1 MKFSKQALLGTT
13 VLLGG
18 SVLLYATMHQVLN
31 APAKPAANSQQVIA
45 KPTTDNQSAI
55 SNEPLTADTATEKN
69 LLAQKQK
76 EREQRV
82 AAQEQQAQQYMTE
95 QQRIEAEA
103 LARSRAENQLYANK
117 NAANT
122 NSVVASSVTA
132 ITQPV
137 VKPRPVDTVAA
148 PPQTQATVP
157 NTVQNTAQTQ
167 SAAKTQNT
175 AQIIATPKPTV
186 AAPVVAQSQ
195 PAAKTIPS
203 NPGTYQVKAGE
214 GLIGLSRR
222 YNVPVDVLAS
232 VNNLSTTSNLRVGQT
247 ITIPTAA
254 QVNRITQQAQAREQ
268 QRQNEI
274 ARKKQEA
281 EQKKQQALLEQQQE
295 VAGKKQEAEQ
305 KKQQALL
312 QQQQEVARK
321 KQEAQLKE
329 QLKEQKRQQEIAQ
342 KKLEAQQQAQKKQ
355 AFQAAQDNLRQ
366 ARQTV
371 KETDAKGTFGVQVAL
386 ATDQKKASEITQ
398 KLQAAGYK
406 VKTTQTSKGVR
417 IVVGPEKGKV
427 AALALK
433 DKLNNDSR
441 VDVNSGWVLYW

>member
-31 APAKPAANSQQVIA
+31 APAKPAVNSQQVIA
-45 KPTTDNQSAI
+45 KPTTDKQSAI
-55 SNEPLTADTATEKN
+55 SNEPLTADIATEKN

-137 VKPRPVDTVAA
+137 VKPRPVDRDAA
-148 PPQTQATVP
+148 PPQTQAAVP
-157 NTVQNTAQTQ
+157 NSVQNSAQSQ
-167 SAAKTQNT
+167 SAAQTRSATQT
-175 AQIIATPKPTV
+175 KEQAATPKPTV
-186 AAPVVAQSQ
+186 TAPAVAQPQ
-195 PAAKTIPS
+195 PAAKATPS
-203 NPGTYQVKAGE
+203 NPGTYQVKAGD

-232 VNNLSTTSNLRVGQT
+232 VNNLNTTSSLRVGQT

-268 QRQNEI
+268 QRQNDI
-274 ARKKQEA
+274 AR
-281 EQKKQQALLEQQQE
+281 
-295 VAGKKQEAEQ
+295 KKQEAEQ

-321 KQEAQLKE
+321 KQEAAQKQQE
-329 QLKEQKRQQEIAQ
+329 IARKKQEAQLKEQKRQQEIAQ

-371 KETDAKGTFGVQVAL
+371 KQTDAKGTFGVQVAL
-386 ATDQKKASEITQ
+386 ATDEKKANEITQ

>member
-45 KPTTDNQSAI
+45 KPTTDKQSTI
-55 SNEPLTADTATEKN
+55 SNEPLTADVATEKN

-132 ITQPV
+132 IAQPV

-148 PPQTQATVP
+148 PPQTQAAVS
-157 NTVQNTAQTQ
+157 NSVQNSAQSQ

-175 AQIIATPKPTV
+175 AQILASPKPTV
-186 AAPVVAQSQ
+186 AAPVIAQPQ
-195 PAAKTIPS
+195 PVAKTTPS
-203 NPGTYQVKAGE
+203 NSGAYEVKAGE

-232 VNNLSTTSNLRVGQT
+232 VNNLNTTSSLRVGQT

-254 QVNRITQQAQAREQ
+254 QVNRITQQTQAREQ

-281 EQKKQQALLEQQQE
+281 EQKKQQALL
-295 VAGKKQEAEQ
+295 
-305 KKQQALL
+305 

-321 KQEAQLKE
+321 KQEAAQKE
-329 QLKEQKRQQEIAQ
+329 QQKQQEIARKKQEAQLKEQKRQQEIAQ

-371 KETDAKGTFGVQVAL
+371 KQTDVKGTFGVQVAL

>member
-45 KPTTDNQSAI
+45 KPTTDKQSAI
-55 SNEPLTADTATEKN
+55 SNEPLTADIATEKN

-148 PPQTQATVP
+148 PPQTQAAVP
-157 NTVQNTAQTQ
+157 NSVQNSAQSQ
-167 SAAKTQNT
+167 SAAQTRSATQT
-175 AQIIATPKPTV
+175 KEQAATPKPTV
-186 AAPVVAQSQ
+186 TAPAVAQPQ
-195 PAAKTIPS
+195 PAAKATPS

-232 VNNLSTTSNLRVGQT
+232 VNNLNTTSSLRVGQT

-268 QRQNEI
+268 QRQNDI
-274 ARKKQEA
+274 AR
-281 EQKKQQALLEQQQE
+281 
-295 VAGKKQEAEQ
+295 KKQEAEQ

-321 KQEAQLKE
+321 KQEAAQKE
-329 QLKEQKRQQEIAQ
+329 QQKQQEIARKKQEAQLKEQKRQQEIAQ

-371 KETDAKGTFGVQVAL
+371 KQTDAKGTFGVQVAL
-386 ATDQKKASEITQ
+386 ATDQKKANEITQ

>member
-31 APAKPAANSQQVIA
+31 TPAKSAANSQQVIA

-55 SNEPLTADTATEKN
+55 SNEPLTADVATEKN

-122 NSVVASSVTA
+122 SSVVASSVTA

-148 PPQTQATVP
+148 PPQSQAAVP

-167 SAAKTQNT
+167 NAAKTQNT
-175 AQIIATPKPTV
+175 AQIVATPKPTV
-186 AAPVVAQSQ
+186 TAPVVAQPQ
-195 PAAKTIPS
+195 PVAKATPS
-203 NPGTYQVKAGE
+203 NPGAYQVKAGE

-232 VNNLSTTSNLRVGQT
+232 VNNLNTTSNLRVGQT

-274 ARKKQEA
+274 TRKKQEA
-281 EQKKQQALLEQQQE
+281 ERKKQQALLEQQQE
-295 VAGKKQEAEQ
+295 VSRKKQEAAQKEQ
-305 KKQQALL
+305 QKQQ
-312 QQQQEVARK
+312 EIARK
-321 KQEAQLKE
+321 KQEA

-371 KETDAKGTFGVQVAL
+371 KQTDVKGTFGVQVAL

>member
-45 KPTTDNQSAI
+45 KPTTDKQSAI
-55 SNEPLTADTATEKN
+55 SNEPLTADIATEKN

-148 PPQTQATVP
+148 PPQTQAAVP
-157 NTVQNTAQTQ
+157 NSVQNTAQSQ
-167 SAAKTQNT
+167 SAAQTRSATQT
-175 AQIIATPKPTV
+175 KEQAATPKPAVT
-186 AAPVVAQSQ
+186 APAVAQPQ
-195 PAAKTIPS
+195 PVAKATPN
-203 NPGTYQVKAGE
+203 NPGTYQVKAGD

-232 VNNLSTTSNLRVGQT
+232 VNNLNTTSSLRVGQT

-254 QVNRITQQAQAREQ
+254 QVNRITQQTQAREQ
-268 QRQNEI
+268 QRQNDI
-274 ARKKQEA
+274 AR
-281 EQKKQQALLEQQQE
+281 
-295 VAGKKQEAEQ
+295 KKQEAEQ

-312 QQQQEVARK
+312 QQQQEVARKKQEAAQKQQEIARK

-371 KETDAKGTFGVQVAL
+371 KQTDAKGTFGVQVAL
-386 ATDQKKASEITQ
+386 ATDEKKANEITQ

>member
-45 KPTTDNQSAI
+45 KPTTDKQTAI
-55 SNEPLTADTATEKN
+55 SNEPLTADVATEKN

-157 NTVQNTAQTQ
+157 NTVQNTAQSQ
-167 SAAKTQNT
+167 SAAKTKEQ
-175 AQIIATPKPTV
+175 AATPKPTV
-186 AAPVVAQSQ
+186 TAPVVAQPQ
-195 PAAKTIPS
+195 PAAKTTPN

-232 VNNLSTTSNLRVGQT
+232 INNLSTTSNLRVGQT

-274 ARKKQEA
+274 TR
-281 EQKKQQALLEQQQE
+281 
-295 VAGKKQEAEQ
+295 KKQEAEQ

-321 KQEAQLKE
+321 KQEAAQKE
-329 QLKEQKRQQEIAQ
+329 QQKQQEIAR
-342 KKLEAQQQAQKKQ
+342 KKQEAQQQAQKKQ

-371 KETDAKGTFGVQVAL
+371 KQTDVKGTFGVQVAL

>member
-31 APAKPAANSQQVIA
+31 APAKPAVNSQQVIA
-45 KPTTDNQSAI
+45 KPTTDKQSAI
-55 SNEPLTADTATEKN
+55 SNEPLTADIATEKN

-95 QQRIEAEA
+95 QQRIEAKA

-117 NAANT
+117 NATNT

-137 VKPRPVDTVAA
+137 VKPRPVDRDAA
-148 PPQTQATVP
+148 PPQTQAAVP
-157 NTVQNTAQTQ
+157 NSVQNSAQSQ
-167 SAAKTQNT
+167 SAAQTRSATQT
-175 AQIIATPKPTV
+175 KEQAATPKPAVT
-186 AAPVVAQSQ
+186 APAVAQPQ
-195 PAAKTIPS
+195 PVAKATPN
-203 NPGTYQVKAGE
+203 NPGTYQVKAGD

-232 VNNLSTTSNLRVGQT
+232 VNNLNTTSSLRVGQT

-268 QRQNEI
+268 QRQNEM
-274 ARKKQEA
+274 ARKKQE
-281 EQKKQQALLEQQQE
+281 
-295 VAGKKQEAEQ
+295 
-305 KKQQALL
+305 
-312 QQQQEVARK
+312 
-321 KQEAQLKE
+321 E

-386 ATDQKKASEITQ
+386 ATDEKKANEITQ

>member
-45 KPTTDNQSAI
+45 KPTTDKQSAI
-55 SNEPLTADTATEKN
+55 SNEPLTADIATEKN

-117 NAANT
+117 NATNT

-148 PPQTQATVP
+148 PPQTQAAVP
-157 NTVQNTAQTQ
+157 NTVQNTAQSQ
-167 SAAKTQNT
+167 SAAQTRSATQT
-175 AQIIATPKPTV
+175 KEQAATPKPTV
-186 AAPVVAQSQ
+186 AAPVVAQPQ
-195 PAAKTIPS
+195 PAAKATPS

-232 VNNLSTTSNLRVGQT
+232 VNNLDTTSNLRVGQT
-247 ITIPTAA
+247 ITIPTSA

-268 QRQNEI
+268 QRQNEM
-274 ARKKQEA
+274 ARKKQE
-281 EQKKQQALLEQQQE
+281 
-295 VAGKKQEAEQ
+295 
-305 KKQQALL
+305 
-312 QQQQEVARK
+312 
-321 KQEAQLKE
+321 E

-371 KETDAKGTFGVQVAL
+371 KQTDAKGTFGVQVAL
-386 ATDQKKASEITQ
+386 ATDQKKANEITQ

-417 IVVGPEKGKV
+417 IVVGPEKGKI

-441 VDVNSGWVLYW
+441 VNVNSGWVLYW

>member
-45 KPTTDNQSAI
+45 KPTTDKQSAI
-55 SNEPLTADTATEKN
+55 SNEPLTADIATEKN

-148 PPQTQATVP
+148 PPPTQAAVP
-157 NTVQNTAQTQ
+157 NSVQISAQTQ

-175 AQIIATPKPTV
+175 AQIVATPKPTV
-186 AAPVVAQSQ
+186 AAPVAAQPQ
-195 PAAKTIPS
+195 PAAKTTPNNS
-203 NPGTYQVKAGE
+203 GAYQVKAGD

-232 VNNLSTTSNLRVGQT
+232 VNNLNTSSNLRVGQN

-268 QRQNEI
+268 QHQNEI
-274 ARKKQEA
+274 TR
-281 EQKKQQALLEQQQE
+281 
-295 VAGKKQEAEQ
+295 KKQEAEQ

-321 KQEAQLKE
+321 KQEAAQKAQQKQQEIARKKQEE

-371 KETDAKGTFGVQVAL
+371 NQTDVKGTFGVQVAL

>member
-45 KPTTDNQSAI
+45 KPTTDKQSAI
-55 SNEPLTADTATEKN
+55 SNEPLTADIATEKN

-117 NAANT
+117 NATNT

-148 PPQTQATVP
+148 PPQTQAAVP
-157 NTVQNTAQTQ
+157 NSVQNSAQSQ
-167 SAAKTQNT
+167 SAAQTRSATQT
-175 AQIIATPKPTV
+175 KEQAATPKPAVT
-186 AAPVVAQSQ
+186 APVVAQPQ
-195 PAAKTIPS
+195 PAAKATPS
-203 NPGTYQVKAGE
+203 NPGAYQVKAGE

-232 VNNLSTTSNLRVGQT
+232 VNNLDTTSNLRVGQT

-254 QVNRITQQAQAREQ
+254 QVNRITQQAQA
-268 QRQNEI
+268 
-274 ARKKQEA
+274 
-281 EQKKQQALLEQQQE
+281 LEQQ
-295 VAGKKQEAEQ
+295 
-305 KKQQALL
+305 
-312 QQQQEVARK
+312 
-321 KQEAQLKE
+321 
-329 QLKEQKRQQEIAQ
+329 RQQEIAQ

>member
-31 APAKPAANSQQVIA
+31 APTKPAANSQQVIA
-45 KPTTDNQSAI
+45 KPTTDKQSAI
-55 SNEPLTADTATEKN
+55 SNEPLTADIATEKN

-122 NSVVASSVTA
+122 SSVVASSVTA

-148 PPQTQATVP
+148 PPQSQAAVP
-157 NTVQNTAQTQ
+157 NNVQNTAQSQ
-167 SAAKTQNT
+167 NAAKAQNT
-175 AQIIATPKPTV
+175 AQIVATPKPTV
-186 AAPVVAQSQ
+186 TAPVVAQPQ
-195 PAAKTIPS
+195 PVAKATPS

-268 QRQNEI
+268 QRQNEM

-281 EQKKQQALLEQQQE
+281 AQKAQQKQQEI
-295 VAGKKQEAEQ
+295 
-305 KKQQALL
+305 
-312 QQQQEVARK
+312 ARK
-321 KQEAQLKE
+321 KQEAQLKA

-371 KETDAKGTFGVQVAL
+371 KQTDVKGTFGVQVAL

>member
-45 KPTTDNQSAI
+45 KPTTDKQSAI
-55 SNEPLTADTATEKN
+55 SNEPLTADVATEKN

-137 VKPRPVDTVAA
+137 VKPRPVDRDAA
-148 PPQTQATVP
+148 PPQTHAAVP
-157 NTVQNTAQTQ
+157 NSVQNSAQSQ
-167 SAAKTQNT
+167 SAAQTRSATQT
-175 AQIIATPKPTV
+175 KEQAATPKPAVT
-186 AAPVVAQSQ
+186 APVVAQPQ
-195 PAAKTIPS
+195 PVAKTIPN
-203 NPGTYQVKAGE
+203 NPGTYQVKAGD

-232 VNNLSTTSNLRVGQT
+232 VNNLNTTSNLRVGQT
-247 ITIPTAA
+247 INIPTAA

-268 QRQNEI
+268 QRQNEM
-274 ARKKQEA
+274 AR
-281 EQKKQQALLEQQQE
+281 
-295 VAGKKQEAEQ
+295 KKQEAEQ

-312 QQQQEVARK
+312 QQQQEVARKKQEAAQKQQEIARK

-371 KETDAKGTFGVQVAL
+371 KQTDAKGTFGVQVAL

>member
-45 KPTTDNQSAI
+45 KPTTDKQSAI
-55 SNEPLTADTATEKN
+55 SNEPLTADVATEKN

-157 NTVQNTAQTQ
+157 NSVQNTAQTQ
-167 SAAKTQNT
+167 NAAKTQNT

-186 AAPVVAQSQ
+186 TAPVVAQPQ
-195 PAAKTIPS
+195 PAAKATPS
-203 NPGTYQVKAGE
+203 NPGAYQVKAGE

-232 VNNLSTTSNLRVGQT
+232 VNNLNTTSNLRVGQT

-274 ARKKQEA
+274 TRKKQEA

-295 VAGKKQEAEQ
+295 VARKKQEAAQKEQ
-305 KKQQALL
+305 QKQQ
-312 QQQQEVARK
+312 EIARK
-321 KQEAQLKE
+321 KQEA

-371 KETDAKGTFGVQVAL
+371 KQTDVKGTFGVQVAL

>member
-45 KPTTDNQSAI
+45 KPTTDKQSAI
-55 SNEPLTADTATEKN
+55 SNEPLTADIATEKN

-137 VKPRPVDTVAA
+137 VKPRPVDRDAA
-148 PPQTQATVP
+148 PPQTQAAVP
-157 NTVQNTAQTQ
+157 NSVQNSAQSQ
-167 SAAKTQNT
+167 SAAQTRSATQT
-175 AQIIATPKPTV
+175 KEQAATPKPTV
-186 AAPVVAQSQ
+186 TAPAVAQPQ
-195 PAAKTIPS
+195 PAAKATPS
-203 NPGTYQVKAGE
+203 NPGTYQVKAGD

-232 VNNLSTTSNLRVGQT
+232 VNNLNTTSNLRVGQT

-254 QVNRITQQAQAREQ
+254 QVNRITQQTQAREQ
-268 QRQNEI
+268 QRQNEM
-274 ARKKQEA
+274 ARKKQE
-281 EQKKQQALLEQQQE
+281 
-295 VAGKKQEAEQ
+295 
-305 KKQQALL
+305 
-312 QQQQEVARK
+312 
-321 KQEAQLKE
+321 E

-386 ATDQKKASEITQ
+386 ATDQKKANEITQ

>member
-45 KPTTDNQSAI
+45 KPTTDKQSAI
-55 SNEPLTADTATEKN
+55 SNEPLTADIATEKN

-148 PPQTQATVP
+148 PPPTQATVP
-157 NTVQNTAQTQ
+157 NSVQNTAQSQ
-167 SAAKTQNT
+167 SAAKTQST
-175 AQIIATPKPTV
+175 AQIVATPKPIV
-186 AAPVVAQSQ
+186 AAPVVAQPQ
-195 PAAKTIPS
+195 PVAKATSS

-232 VNNLSTTSNLRVGQT
+232 VNNLNTTSSLRVGQT

-268 QRQNEI
+268 QRQNDI
-274 ARKKQEA
+274 AR
-281 EQKKQQALLEQQQE
+281 
-295 VAGKKQEAEQ
+295 KKQEAEQ

-321 KQEAQLKE
+321 KQEAAQKEQQKQQEIARKKQEAQLRE

-386 ATDQKKASEITQ
+386 ATDEKKANEITQ

>member
-31 APAKPAANSQQVIA
+31 APAKPAANSQQVIT
-45 KPTTDNQSAI
+45 KPTTDKQSAI
-55 SNEPLTADTATEKN
+55 SNEPLTADIATEKN

-137 VKPRPVDTVAA
+137 VKPRPVDRDAA
-148 PPQTQATVP
+148 PPQTQAAVP
-157 NTVQNTAQTQ
+157 NSVQNSAQSQ
-167 SAAKTQNT
+167 SAAQTRSATQT
-175 AQIIATPKPTV
+175 KEQAATPKPTV
-186 AAPVVAQSQ
+186 TAPAVAQPQ
-195 PAAKTIPS
+195 PAAKATPS
-203 NPGTYQVKAGE
+203 NPGTYQVKAGD

-232 VNNLSTTSNLRVGQT
+232 VNNLNTTSSLRVGQT

-268 QRQNEI
+268 QRQNDI
-274 ARKKQEA
+274 AR
-281 EQKKQQALLEQQQE
+281 
-295 VAGKKQEAEQ
+295 KKQEAEQ

-321 KQEAQLKE
+321 KQEAAQKQQE
-329 QLKEQKRQQEIAQ
+329 IARKKQEAQLKEQKRQQEIAQ

-386 ATDQKKASEITQ
+386 ATDEKKANEITQ

>member
-31 APAKPAANSQQVIA
+31 APAKPATNSQQVIA
-45 KPTTDNQSAI
+45 KPTTDKQSAI
-55 SNEPLTADTATEKN
+55 SNEPLTADIATEKN

-148 PPQTQATVP
+148 PPQTQAAVP
-157 NTVQNTAQTQ
+157 NSVQNTAQSQ
-167 SAAKTQNT
+167 SAAQTRSATQT
-175 AQIIATPKPTV
+175 KEQAATPKPTV
-186 AAPVVAQSQ
+186 AAPVAAQPQ
-195 PAAKTIPS
+195 PVAKTIPS

-232 VNNLSTTSNLRVGQT
+232 VNNLNTTSSLRVGQT

-254 QVNRITQQAQAREQ
+254 QINRITQQTQAREQ

-281 EQKKQQALLEQQQE
+281 EQKKQQALLQQQE
-295 VAGKKQEAEQ
+295 VARKKQEAAQKEQ
-305 KKQQALL
+305 QKQQ
-312 QQQQEVARK
+312 EIARK

-441 VDVNSGWVLYW
+441 IDVNSGWVLYW

>member
-45 KPTTDNQSAI
+45 KPTTDKQSTI
-55 SNEPLTADTATEKN
+55 SNEPLTADVATEKN

-148 PPQTQATVP
+148 PPQTQAAVSNIVP
-157 NTVQNTAQTQ
+157 NTAQTQ

-175 AQIIATPKPTV
+175 AQIVATPKPTV
-186 AAPVVAQSQ
+186 TAPVVAQPQ
-195 PAAKTIPS
+195 PVAKTTPS
-203 NPGTYQVKAGE
+203 NPGAYQVKAGE

-232 VNNLSTTSNLRVGQT
+232 VNNLNTTSSLRVGQT

-254 QVNRITQQAQAREQ
+254 QVNRITQQTQAREQ

-281 EQKKQQALLEQQQE
+281 EQKKQQALL
-295 VAGKKQEAEQ
+295 
-305 KKQQALL
+305 

-321 KQEAQLKE
+321 KQEAAQKE
-329 QLKEQKRQQEIAQ
+329 QQKQQEIARKKQEVQLKEQKRQQEIAQ

-386 ATDQKKASEITQ
+386 ATDEKKANEITQ

-441 VDVNSGWVLYW
+441 IDVNSGWVLYW

>member
-45 KPTTDNQSAI
+45 KPTTDKQSAI
-55 SNEPLTADTATEKN
+55 SNEPLTADIATEKN

-137 VKPRPVDTVAA
+137 VKPRPVDRDAA
-148 PPQTQATVP
+148 PPQTQAAVP
-157 NTVQNTAQTQ
+157 NSVQNSAQSQ
-167 SAAKTQNT
+167 SAAQTRSATQT
-175 AQIIATPKPTV
+175 KEQAATPKPTV
-186 AAPVVAQSQ
+186 TAPAVAQPQ
-195 PAAKTIPS
+195 PAAKATPS

-232 VNNLSTTSNLRVGQT
+232 VNNLNTTSSLRVGQT

-268 QRQNEI
+268 QRQNDI
-274 ARKKQEA
+274 ARKKQE
-281 EQKKQQALLEQQQE
+281 
-295 VAGKKQEAEQ
+295 
-305 KKQQALL
+305 
-312 QQQQEVARK
+312 
-321 KQEAQLKE
+321 E

-371 KETDAKGTFGVQVAL
+371 KQTDAKGTFGVQVAL
-386 ATDQKKASEITQ
+386 ATDQKKANEITQ

>member
-31 APAKPAANSQQVIA
+31 APAKPEANSQQVIA
-45 KPTTDNQSAI
+45 KPMTDKQSAN
-55 SNEPLTADTATEKN
+55 SNEPLTADIATEKN

-122 NSVVASSVTA
+122 NAVVASSVTA

-148 PPQTQATVP
+148 PPQTQAAVP
-157 NTVQNTAQTQ
+157 NSVQNSAQTQ
-167 SAAKTQNT
+167 SAAQTRSATQT
-175 AQIIATPKPTV
+175 KEQAATPKPTV
-186 AAPVVAQSQ
+186 TAPAVAQPQ
-195 PAAKTIPS
+195 PVARATPNNS
-203 NPGTYQVKAGE
+203 GAYQVKAGE

-232 VNNLSTTSNLRVGQT
+232 VNNLNTTSSLRVGQT

-254 QVNRITQQAQAREQ
+254 QVNRITQQTQAREQ

-274 ARKKQEA
+274 TR
-281 EQKKQQALLEQQQE
+281 
-295 VAGKKQEAEQ
+295 KKQEAEQ

-312 QQQQEVARK
+312 QQQQEVARKKQEAAQKEQQKQQEIARK

-371 KETDAKGTFGVQVAL
+371 KQTDVKGTFGVQVAL

>member
-31 APAKPAANSQQVIA
+31 TPAKPAANSQQVIA

-55 SNEPLTADTATEKN
+55 SNEPLTADVATEKN

-95 QQRIEAEA
+95 QQRIEAKA

-148 PPQTQATVP
+148 PPPTQATVP
-157 NTVQNTAQTQ
+157 NSVQNTAQTQ

-175 AQIIATPKPTV
+175 AQIVATPKPTV
-186 AAPVVAQSQ
+186 TAPVVAQPQ
-195 PAAKTIPS
+195 PAAKATPS
-203 NPGTYQVKAGE
+203 NPGAYQVKAGE

-232 VNNLSTTSNLRVGQT
+232 VNNLNTTSNLRVGQT

-254 QVNRITQQAQAREQ
+254 QVNRITQQAQARAQ

-274 ARKKQEA
+274 TRKRQEA
-281 EQKKQQALLEQQQE
+281 EQKKQQALLLQQQE
-295 VAGKKQEAEQ
+295 VSRKKQEAAQKEQ
-305 KKQQALL
+305 QKQQ
-312 QQQQEVARK
+312 EIARK
-321 KQEAQLKE
+321 KQEA

-371 KETDAKGTFGVQVAL
+371 KQTDVKGTFGVQVAL

>member
-45 KPTTDNQSAI
+45 KPTTDKQSAI
-55 SNEPLTADTATEKN
+55 SNEPLTADIATEKN

-117 NAANT
+117 NATNT

-148 PPQTQATVP
+148 PPQTQAAVP
-157 NTVQNTAQTQ
+157 NTVQNTAQSQ
-167 SAAKTQNT
+167 SAAQTRSATQT
-175 AQIIATPKPTV
+175 KEQAATPKPTV
-186 AAPVVAQSQ
+186 TAPAVAQPQ
-195 PAAKTIPS
+195 PAAKATPS
-203 NPGTYQVKAGE
+203 NPGTYQVKAGD

-232 VNNLSTTSNLRVGQT
+232 VNNLNTTSSLRVGQT

-268 QRQNEI
+268 QRQNDI
-274 ARKKQEA
+274 AR
-281 EQKKQQALLEQQQE
+281 
-295 VAGKKQEAEQ
+295 KKQEAEQ

-312 QQQQEVARK
+312 QQQQEVARKKQEAAQKQQEIARK

-371 KETDAKGTFGVQVAL
+371 KQTDVKGTFGVQVAL

>member
-45 KPTTDNQSAI
+45 KPTTDKQSAI
-55 SNEPLTADTATEKN
+55 SNEPLTADVATEKN

-148 PPQTQATVP
+148 PPQTQAAVP
-157 NTVQNTAQTQ
+157 NSVQTQ
-167 SAAKTQNT
+167 SAPQTKEQA
-175 AQIIATPKPTV
+175 ATLKPTV
-186 AAPVVAQSQ
+186 AAPVVAQPQ
-195 PAAKTIPS
+195 PVAKATPS

-222 YNVPVDVLAS
+222 YNMPVDVLAS
-232 VNNLSTTSNLRVGQT
+232 FNNLNTTSSLRVGQT

-254 QVNRITQQAQAREQ
+254 QVNRITQQTQAREQ

-281 EQKKQQALLEQQQE
+281 EQKKQQALL
-295 VAGKKQEAEQ
+295 
-305 KKQQALL
+305 

-321 KQEAQLKE
+321 KQEAAQKE
-329 QLKEQKRQQEIAQ
+329 QQKQQEIARKKQEAQLKEQKRQQEIAQ

-417 IVVGPEKGKV
+417 IVVGPERGKV

>member
-45 KPTTDNQSAI
+45 KPTTDKQSAI
-55 SNEPLTADTATEKN
+55 SNEPLTADVATEKN

-95 QQRIEAEA
+95 QQRIEAKA

-148 PPQTQATVP
+148 PPPTQATVP
-157 NTVQNTAQTQ
+157 NSVQNTAQTQ

-175 AQIIATPKPTV
+175 AQIVATPKPTV
-186 AAPVVAQSQ
+186 TAPVVAQPQ
-195 PAAKTIPS
+195 PVAKATSS
-203 NPGTYQVKAGE
+203 NPGTYQVKAGD

-222 YNVPVDVLAS
+222 YNVPVEVLAS
-232 VNNLSTTSNLRVGQT
+232 VNNLNTTSNLRVGQT

-254 QVNRITQQAQAREQ
+254 QVNRITQQTQAREQ

-281 EQKKQQALLEQQQE
+281 EQKKQQALL
-295 VAGKKQEAEQ
+295 
-305 KKQQALL
+305 

-321 KQEAQLKE
+321 KQEAAQKE
-329 QLKEQKRQQEIAQ
+329 QQKQQEIARKKQEAQLKEQKRQQEIAQ

-371 KETDAKGTFGVQVAL
+371 KQTDVKGTFGVQVAL

>member
-45 KPTTDNQSAI
+45 KPTTDKQSAI
-55 SNEPLTADTATEKN
+55 SNEPLTADIATEKN

-122 NSVVASSVTA
+122 NAVVASSVTA

-148 PPQTQATVP
+148 PPQTQAALPP
-157 NTVQNTAQTQ
+157 NSPQNSAQSQ

-186 AAPVVAQSQ
+186 AAPVVAQPQ
-195 PAAKTIPS
+195 PAAKTIPN

-232 VNNLSTTSNLRVGQT
+232 VNNLNTTSNLRVGQT

-268 QRQNEI
+268 QRQNEM

-295 VAGKKQEAEQ
+295 VARKKQEAAQ
-305 KKQQALL
+305 KAQQKQQ
-312 QQQQEVARK
+312 EIARK
-321 KQEAQLKE
+321 KQEE

>member
-45 KPTTDNQSAI
+45 KPTTDKQSAI
-55 SNEPLTADTATEKN
+55 SNEPLTADIATEKN

-148 PPQTQATVP
+148 PPQTQAALPP
-157 NTVQNTAQTQ
+157 NSLQNSAQSQ
-167 SAAKTQNT
+167 SAAKTQST
-175 AQIIATPKPTV
+175 AQIVATPKPTV

-195 PAAKTIPS
+195 PAAKATPN

-232 VNNLSTTSNLRVGQT
+232 VNNLNTTSSLRVGQT

-254 QVNRITQQAQAREQ
+254 QVNRITQQTQAREQ
-268 QRQNEI
+268 QRQNEM
-274 ARKKQEA
+274 ARKKQE
-281 EQKKQQALLEQQQE
+281 
-295 VAGKKQEAEQ
+295 
-305 KKQQALL
+305 
-312 QQQQEVARK
+312 
-321 KQEAQLKE
+321 E

-386 ATDQKKASEITQ
+386 ATDEKKANEITQ

>member
-45 KPTTDNQSAI
+45 KPTTDKQTAI
-55 SNEPLTADTATEKN
+55 SNEPLTADVATEKN

-95 QQRIEAEA
+95 QQRIEDEA

-137 VKPRPVDTVAA
+137 VKPRPVDKVAA
-148 PPQTQATVP
+148 PPQTKAAVP
-157 NTVQNTAQTQ
+157 NTVKNTAQSQ
-167 SAAKTQNT
+167 SAAQTRSA
-175 AQIIATPKPTV
+175 AQTKVQAATPKPTV
-186 AAPVVAQSQ
+186 TAPVVAQPQ
-195 PAAKTIPS
+195 PVAKATPN

-232 VNNLSTTSNLRVGQT
+232 VNNLNTTSNLRVGQT

-254 QVNRITQQAQAREQ
+254 QVNRITQQTQAREQ

-274 ARKKQEA
+274 TRKKQEA

-295 VAGKKQEAEQ
+295 VARKKQEAAQ
-305 KKQQALL
+305 KAQQKQQ
-312 QQQQEVARK
+312 EIARK
-321 KQEAQLKE
+321 KQEE

>member
-31 APAKPAANSQQVIA
+31 APANPAANSQQVVA
-45 KPTTDNQSAI
+45 KPTTDKQSAI
-55 SNEPLTADTATEKN
+55 SNEPLTADVATEKN

-148 PPQTQATVP
+148 PPQSQVAVP
-157 NTVQNTAQTQ
+157 NSVQNTAQTQ
-167 SAAKTQNT
+167 NAAQTRSAAQTKVQ
-175 AQIIATPKPTV
+175 AATPKPTV
-186 AAPVVAQSQ
+186 AAPVVAQPQ
-195 PAAKTIPS
+195 PVAKATPNNS
-203 NPGTYQVKAGE
+203 GAYQVKAGE

-232 VNNLSTTSNLRVGQT
+232 VNNLSTTSSLRVGQT

-274 ARKKQEA
+274 TRKKQEA
-281 EQKKQQALLEQQQE
+281 ERKKQQALLEQQQ
-295 VAGKKQEAEQ
+295 VARKKQEAAQKEQ
-305 KKQQALL
+305 QKQQ
-312 QQQQEVARK
+312 EIARK

-342 KKLEAQQQAQKKQ
+342 KKSEAQQQAQKKQ

-366 ARQTV
+366 ARQRV
-371 KETDAKGTFGVQVAL
+371 KETHAKGTFGVQVAL

-441 VDVNSGWVLYW
+441 VDVSSGWVLYW

>member
-18 SVLLYATMHQVLN
+18 SVLLYATMHQVLT

-45 KPTTDNQSAI
+45 KPTTDKQSAI
-55 SNEPLTADTATEKN
+55 SNEPLTADVATEKN

-95 QQRIEAEA
+95 QQRIEAKA

-117 NAANT
+117 NATNT

-148 PPQTQATVP
+148 PPQTQAAVP
-157 NTVQNTAQTQ
+157 NTVQNTAQSQ
-167 SAAKTQNT
+167 SAAQTRSATQT
-175 AQIIATPKPTV
+175 KEQAATPKPAVT
-186 AAPVVAQSQ
+186 APAVAQPQ
-195 PAAKTIPS
+195 PVAKATPN

-232 VNNLSTTSNLRVGQT
+232 VNNLNTTSNLRVGQT

-254 QVNRITQQAQAREQ
+254 QVNRITQQTQAREQ
-268 QRQNEI
+268 QRQNEM
-274 ARKKQEA
+274 ARKKQE
-281 EQKKQQALLEQQQE
+281 
-295 VAGKKQEAEQ
+295 
-305 KKQQALL
+305 
-312 QQQQEVARK
+312 
-321 KQEAQLKE
+321 E
-329 QLKEQKRQQEIAQ
+329 QLKEQKRQQEIAR
-342 KKLEAQQQAQKKQ
+342 KKQEAQQQAQKKQ

-371 KETDAKGTFGVQVAL
+371 KQTDAKGTFGVQVAL
-386 ATDQKKASEITQ
+386 ATDQKNASEITQ

>member
-45 KPTTDNQSAI
+45 KPTTDKQSAI
-55 SNEPLTADTATEKN
+55 SNEPLTADVATEKN

-137 VKPRPVDTVAA
+137 VKPRPVDTDAA
-148 PPQTQATVP
+148 PPQTQAAVS
-157 NTVQNTAQTQ
+157 NTVQNPAQSQ
-167 SAAKTQNT
+167 SAVKTQNT
-175 AQIIATPKPTV
+175 AQIVATPKPTV
-186 AAPVVAQSQ
+186 TAPVVAQPQ
-195 PAAKTIPS
+195 PVAKATPS

-232 VNNLSTTSNLRVGQT
+232 VNNLNTSSSLRVGQT

-274 ARKKQEA
+274 TR
-281 EQKKQQALLEQQQE
+281 
-295 VAGKKQEAEQ
+295 KKQEAEQ

-321 KQEAQLKE
+321 KQEAAQKAQQKQQE
-329 QLKEQKRQQEIAQ
+329 IAREKQEAQLKEQKRQQEIAQ
-342 KKLEAQQQAQKKQ
+342 KKSEAQQQAQKKQ

-371 KETDAKGTFGVQVAL
+371 KQTDAKGTFGVQVAL

>member
-13 VLLGG
+13 VFLGG

-45 KPTTDNQSAI
+45 KPMTDKQSVI
-55 SNEPLTADTATEKN
+55 SNEPLTADIATEKN

-122 NSVVASSVTA
+122 SSVVASSVTA

-148 PPQTQATVP
+148 PPQSQAAVP
-157 NTVQNTAQTQ
+157 NNVQNTAQTQ
-167 SAAKTQNT
+167 NAAKTQNT
-175 AQIIATPKPTV
+175 VQIVATPKPTV
-186 AAPVVAQSQ
+186 TAPVVAQPQ
-195 PAAKTIPS
+195 PVAKAIPS
-203 NPGTYQVKAGE
+203 NPGAYQVKAGE

-274 ARKKQEA
+274 TRKKQEA
-281 EQKKQQALLEQQQE
+281 ERKKQQALLEQQQE
-295 VAGKKQEAEQ
+295 VARKKQEAAQ
-305 KKQQALL
+305 KAQQKQQ
-312 QQQQEVARK
+312 EIARK

-371 KETDAKGTFGVQVAL
+371 KQTDVKGTFGVQVAL

>member
-45 KPTTDNQSAI
+45 KPTTDKQSAI
-55 SNEPLTADTATEKN
+55 SNEPLTADIATEKN

-148 PPQTQATVP
+148 PPQTQAAVP
-157 NTVQNTAQTQ
+157 NSVQNSAQSQ
-167 SAAKTQNT
+167 SAAQTRSATQT
-175 AQIIATPKPTV
+175 KEQAATPKPAVT
-186 AAPVVAQSQ
+186 APAVAQPQ
-195 PAAKTIPS
+195 PVAKATPN
-203 NPGTYQVKAGE
+203 NPGTYQVKAGD

-232 VNNLSTTSNLRVGQT
+232 VNNLNTTSSLRVGQT

-268 QRQNEI
+268 QRQNEM
-274 ARKKQEA
+274 ARKKQE
-281 EQKKQQALLEQQQE
+281 
-295 VAGKKQEAEQ
+295 
-305 KKQQALL
+305 
-312 QQQQEVARK
+312 
-321 KQEAQLKE
+321 E

-386 ATDQKKASEITQ
+386 ATDEKKANEITQ

>member
-31 APAKPAANSQQVIA
+31 APAKPAVNSQQVIA
-45 KPTTDNQSAI
+45 KPTTDKQSAI
-55 SNEPLTADTATEKN
+55 SNEPLTADIATEKN

-137 VKPRPVDTVAA
+137 VKPRPVDRDAA
-148 PPQTQATVP
+148 PPQTQAAVP
-157 NTVQNTAQTQ
+157 NSVQNSAQSQ
-167 SAAKTQNT
+167 SAAQTRSATQT
-175 AQIIATPKPTV
+175 KEQAATPKPTV
-186 AAPVVAQSQ
+186 TAPAVAQPQ
-195 PAAKTIPS
+195 PAAKAIPN
-203 NPGTYQVKAGE
+203 NPGTYQVKAGD

-232 VNNLSTTSNLRVGQT
+232 VNNLNTTSSLRVGQT

-268 QRQNEI
+268 QRQNDI
-274 ARKKQEA
+274 AR
-281 EQKKQQALLEQQQE
+281 
-295 VAGKKQEAEQ
+295 KKQEAEQ

-321 KQEAQLKE
+321 KQEAAQKQQE
-329 QLKEQKRQQEIAQ
+329 IARKKQEAQLKEQKRQQEIAQ

-386 ATDQKKASEITQ
+386 ATDEKKANEITQ

>member
-31 APAKPAANSQQVIA
+31 APAKPAAKSQQVIA
-45 KPTTDNQSAI
+45 KPMTDKQSAI
-55 SNEPLTADTATEKN
+55 SNEPLTADIATEKN

-122 NSVVASSVTA
+122 SSVVASSVTA

-148 PPQTQATVP
+148 PPPTQAGVP
-157 NTVQNTAQTQ
+157 NSVQNTAQTQ
-167 SAAKTQNT
+167 SAAKTQST
-175 AQIIATPKPTV
+175 AQNKVQAATPKPTV
-186 AAPVVAQSQ
+186 TAPAVAQPQ
-195 PAAKTIPS
+195 PAAKTTPS
-203 NPGTYQVKAGE
+203 NPGAYQVKAGE

-232 VNNLSTTSNLRVGQT
+232 VNNLNTTSNLRVGQT

-281 EQKKQQALLEQQQE
+281 EQKKQQALL
-295 VAGKKQEAEQ
+295 
-305 KKQQALL
+305 

-321 KQEAQLKE
+321 KQEAAQKE
-329 QLKEQKRQQEIAQ
+329 QQKQQEIARKKQEAQLKEQKRQQEIAQ

-371 KETDAKGTFGVQVAL
+371 KQTDAKGTFGVQVAL

>member
-45 KPTTDNQSAI
+45 KPTTDKQSAI
-55 SNEPLTADTATEKN
+55 SNEPLTADVATEKN

-148 PPQTQATVP
+148 PPQSQAAVP
-157 NTVQNTAQTQ
+157 NSVQNTAQSQ
-167 SAAKTQNT
+167 NAAKTQNT
-175 AQIIATPKPTV
+175 AQIVATPKPTV
-186 AAPVVAQSQ
+186 TAPVVAQPQ
-195 PAAKTIPS
+195 PAAKTTPN
-203 NPGTYQVKAGE
+203 NPGAYQVKAGE

-232 VNNLSTTSNLRVGQT
+232 VNNLNTSSSLRVGQT
-247 ITIPTAA
+247 ISIPTAA
-254 QVNRITQQAQAREQ
+254 QVNRITQQTQAREQ

-274 ARKKQEA
+274 AR
-281 EQKKQQALLEQQQE
+281 
-295 VAGKKQEAEQ
+295 KKQEAEQ

-371 KETDAKGTFGVQVAL
+371 KQTDVKGTFGVQVAL

>member
-45 KPTTDNQSAI
+45 KPKTDKQSAI
-55 SNEPLTADTATEKN
+55 SNEPLTADIATEKN

-122 NSVVASSVTA
+122 SSVVASSVTA

-148 PPQTQATVP
+148 PPQSQAAVP
-157 NTVQNTAQTQ
+157 NSVQNTAQTQ
-167 SAAKTQNT
+167 NAAQTKVQ
-175 AQIIATPKPTV
+175 AATPKPTV
-186 AAPVVAQSQ
+186 TAPVVAQPQ
-195 PAAKTIPS
+195 PAAKATPS
-203 NPGTYQVKAGE
+203 NPGAYQVKAGE

-232 VNNLSTTSNLRVGQT
+232 VNNLNTTSSLRVGQT

-274 ARKKQEA
+274 TRKKQEA

-295 VAGKKQEAEQ
+295 VSRKKQEAAQKEQ
-305 KKQQALL
+305 QKQQ
-312 QQQQEVARK
+312 EIARK
-321 KQEAQLKE
+321 KQEA

-371 KETDAKGTFGVQVAL
+371 KQTDVKGTFGVQVAL

>member
-45 KPTTDNQSAI
+45 KPTTDKQSAI
-55 SNEPLTADTATEKN
+55 SNEPLTADIATEKN

-148 PPQTQATVP
+148 PPQTQAALPP
-157 NTVQNTAQTQ
+157 NSPQNSAQSQ
-167 SAAKTQNT
+167 SAAQTRSATQT
-175 AQIIATPKPTV
+175 KEQAATPKPAVT
-186 AAPVVAQSQ
+186 APAVAQPQ
-195 PAAKTIPS
+195 PVAKATPN

-232 VNNLSTTSNLRVGQT
+232 VNNLNTTSSLRVGQT

-268 QRQNEI
+268 QRQNEM
-274 ARKKQEA
+274 
-281 EQKKQQALLEQQQE
+281 
-295 VAGKKQEAEQ
+295 
-305 KKQQALL
+305 
-312 QQQQEVARK
+312 ARK
-321 KQEAQLKE
+321 KQEAQLRE

-371 KETDAKGTFGVQVAL
+371 KQTDAKGTFGVQVAL
-386 ATDQKKASEITQ
+386 ATDQKKANEITQ

>member
-31 APAKPAANSQQVIA
+31 APANPAANSQQVVA
-45 KPTTDNQSAI
+45 KPTTDKQSAI
-55 SNEPLTADTATEKN
+55 SNEPLTADVATEKN

-122 NSVVASSVTA
+122 SSVVASSVTA

-148 PPQTQATVP
+148 PPQSQAAVP
-157 NTVQNTAQTQ
+157 NSVQNTAQTQ
-167 SAAKTQNT
+167 NAAQTRSAAQTKVQ
-175 AQIIATPKPTV
+175 AATPKPTV
-186 AAPVVAQSQ
+186 AAPVVAQPQ
-195 PAAKTIPS
+195 PVAKATPNNS
-203 NPGTYQVKAGE
+203 GAYQVKAGE

-232 VNNLSTTSNLRVGQT
+232 VNNLNTTSSLRVGQT

-254 QVNRITQQAQAREQ
+254 QVNRMTQQAQAREQ

-281 EQKKQQALLEQQQE
+281 EQKKQQALL
-295 VAGKKQEAEQ
+295 
-305 KKQQALL
+305 

-321 KQEAQLKE
+321 KQEAAQKE
-329 QLKEQKRQQEIAQ
+329 QQKQQEIARKKQEAQLKEQKRQQEIAQ

-371 KETDAKGTFGVQVAL
+371 KQTDVKGTFGVQVAL